1 MSEDLQPTGVITE
14 AAAQS
19 VEQVQ
24 EAQPS
29 QEQTIPLSALQAER
43 QQRQQLQEQL
53 RMMQDHVELLRT
65 NQMVQ
70 QKQPQKDQ
78 FSDLSDDDVLTVG
91 QAKKF
96 VSQLG
101 QQQKA
106 EVEELKM
113 ATQYPDYA
121 ETVKKYLPEVIKE
134 NPELRD
140 AIMNSPNPFR
150 TAYILAKKSDS
161 YLKERG
167 LERSPEAQK
176 VIQQQQRAG
185 NLSAVG
191 SATPAT
197 QVSSWKNMSDK
208 EFEKHVNKHLGYL

>member
-14 AAAQS
+14 AAAQT
-19 VEQVQ
+19 VEQIQ
-24 EAQPS
+24 EAQNTQAQS
-29 QEQTIPLSALQAER
+29 VPLSALQAER
-43 QQRQQLQEQL
+43 QQRQQLQEQN
-53 RMMQDHVELLRT
+53 RMMQDHIELLRS
-65 NQMVQ
+65 NQLAQPKQ
-70 QKQPQKDQ
+70 QARDQ
-78 FSDLSDDDVLTVG
+78 FADMSDDEVLTVG

-121 ETVKKYLPEVIKE
+121 DTVKKYLPEVIKE

-140 AIMNSPNPFR
+140 AIVNSPNPYR

-167 LERSPEAQK
+167 MERSPEAQK
-176 VIQQQQRAG
+176 VVQQQQRAG

-191 SATPAT
+191 SSTPAT
-197 QVSSWKNMSDK
+197 QVSSWKHMSDA
-208 EFEKHVNKHLGYL
+208 EFQKHVNKNLGYF

>member
-1 MSEDLQPTGVITE
+1 MSEENLNSGVMTE
-14 AAAQS
+14 AAAQP
-19 VEQVQ
+19 VEHVA
-24 EAQPS
+24 EAQHS
-29 QEQTIPLSALQAER
+29 QEQTVPLSALQAER
-43 QQRQQLQEQL
+43 QQRQQMQEQL

-65 NQMVQ
+65 NQTMQPKQ
-70 QKQPQKDQ
+70 QQKDQ
-78 FSDLSDDDVLTVG
+78 FGELSDDDVLTVG

-96 VSQLG
+96 VSHLG

-140 AIMNSPNPFR
+140 AIMNAPNPFR

-161 YLKERG
+161 YLKEKG
-167 LERSPEAQK
+167 LERSPQAQK
-176 VIQQQQRAG
+176 VSQQQQRAG
-185 NLSAVG
+185 SLSAVG
-191 SATPAT
+191 SASPA
-197 QVSSWKNMSDK
+197 SSAGGYKNMSDS
-208 EFEKHVNKHLGYL
+208 EFQKVVAKNLGYF